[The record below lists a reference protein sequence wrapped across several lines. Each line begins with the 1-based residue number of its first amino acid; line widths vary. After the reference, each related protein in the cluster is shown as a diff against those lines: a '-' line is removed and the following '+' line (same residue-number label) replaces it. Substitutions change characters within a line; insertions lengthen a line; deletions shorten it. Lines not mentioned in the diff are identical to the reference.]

1 MANRSSYPEES
12 AGYHSVSNVEEE
24 SMALSYLK
32 EQGIQ
37 NTDAALI
44 LGSGYQ
50 WFTDCLT
57 NSIRIPYQEI
67 PGMPQTTILGHSGT
81 LFQGQ
86 LGKKMLLVFSGR
98 FHHYEGYSF
107 EQTTLPVRLAKG
119 LGAKELWI
127 TNAAGGIHPDFR
139 VGTLMLIES
148 ILRLQQRVGE
158 PHPSPF
164 SFPETS
170 LQQRISQLLEKASQK
185 GIPLTKGTYIYVKG
199 PSYETPAEIR
209 AFRKMG
215 ADAVGMSTVPELTEA
230 ARLNLPATAISLIT
244 NAAAGLNDEKLAH
257 EDIADVS
264 RRSKESIETL
274 FNLIFE

>member
-1 MANRSSYPEES
+1 MADHSSNLKDMAGHQPTSHLDQES
-12 AGYHSVSNVEEE
+12 K
-24 SMALSYLK
+24 ALSFLRDK
-32 EQGIQ
+32 GIQ
-37 NTDAALI
+37 NPDAALI

-50 WFTDCLT
+50 WFTECLT
-57 NSIRIPYQEI
+57 NSISVPYNTIPD
-67 PGMPQTTILGHSGT
+67 MPQTTILGHSGT

-86 LGKKMLLVFSGR
+86 LGSKTLLVFSGR

-119 LGAKELWI
+119 LGAEELWI

-148 ILRLQQRVGE
+148 VLRLQQRVGE
-158 PHPSPF
+158 PHPLPF

-170 LQQRISQLLEKASQK
+170 LQQRISELFEKASEK

-230 ARLNLPATAISLIT
+230 ARLRLPAIAISLIT

-264 RRSKESIETL
+264 RCSKESIEAL

>member
-1 MANRSSYPEES
+1 MEHNNIIGKGELEAI
-12 AGYHSVSNVEEE
+12 
-24 SMALSYLK
+24 SYLVDK
-32 EQGIQ
+32 GIQ
-37 NTDAALI
+37 QPDAALI

-57 NSIRIPYQEI
+57 NSISIPYQEI

-86 LGKKMLLVFSGR
+86 LGSKTLLVFSGR

-107 EQTTLPVRLAKG
+107 EQTTIPVRLAKG
-119 LGAKELWI
+119 LGVKELWI

-139 VGTLMLIES
+139 IGTLMLIES

-158 PHPSPF
+158 PYRTPF
-164 SFPETS
+164 SFPEHILS
-170 LQQRISQLLEKASQK
+170 ERVSEILQKAASK

-209 AFRKMG
+209 AFRMMG

-230 ARLNLPATAISLIT
+230 ARVNLPAIAISLIT

-264 RRSKESIETL
+264 RNSRESIEAL
-274 FNLIFE
+274 FRLIFEE